1 MSKVPAKKQTDSQYM
16 AENKVLQFQSVVV
29 VAC

>member
-16 AENKVLQFQSVVV
+16 PENKELQFQSVVV